1 MYFWG
6 NNRMKHI
13 LFACAY
19 TFLFFVAN
27 AQGDSSKLP
36 PYKRFPELPP
46 IQILLSDS
54 STLYT
59 KAQIQ
64 KNKPVLV
71 MIFSPD
77 CSHCQHETE
86 EIIAHMD
93 EMKDMQIIMITY
105 HPVHMMKDFVSNYGL
120 AKYANI
126 VVGKDVYYITTG
138 FFDIHNIPY
147 LAMYDKRGKLI
158 ECFEGSLPIP
168 EVIKI
173 LKNGK

>member
-1 MYFWG
+1 
-6 NNRMKHI
+6 MKHI
-13 LFACAY
+13 LLVFACF
-19 TFLFFVAN
+19 FLFFGAN
-27 AQGDSSKLP
+27 AQPDSTKLP

-54 STLYT
+54 STLFT
-59 KAQIQ
+59 KAQIP

-86 EIIAHMD
+86 EMIAHMD
-93 EMKDMQIIMITY
+93 EMKNMEIIMITY
-105 HPVHMMKDFVSNYGL
+105 HSISMMKDFVTNYGL
-120 AKYANI
+120 AKYPNI

-147 LAMYDKRGKLI
+147 LAMYDKNGKLI
-158 ECFEGSLPIP
+158 EGFEGSLPIP
-168 EVIKI
+168 EVIKL
-173 LKNGK
+173 LKDAK

>member
-1 MYFWG
+1 
-6 NNRMKHI
+6 MKHI
-13 LFACAY
+13 VLACAY
-19 TFLFFVAN
+19 TFLFFGAI
-27 AQGDSSKLP
+27 AQADSSKLP

-54 STLYT
+54 STLFR
-59 KAQIQ
+59 KPEIP

-86 EIIAHMD
+86 EMIAHMD
-93 EMKDMQIIMITY
+93 DMKEMEIIMITY
-105 HPVHMMKDFVSNYGL
+105 HSISMMKDFIVNYGL
-120 AKYANI
+120 AKYPNI

-147 LAMYDKRGKLI
+147 LAMYDKNGKLI
-158 ECFEGSLPIP
+158 EGFEGSLPIP

-173 LKNGK
+173 LKSGK

>member
-1 MYFWG
+1 
-6 NNRMKHI
+6 MKNT
-13 LFACAY
+13 LLFFAC
-19 TFLFFVAN
+19 TFFFFFAFG
-27 AQGDSSKLP
+27 QTDSTKLP
-36 PYKRFPELPP
+36 PYKRYPSLPP

-54 STLYT
+54 STVYT
-59 KAQIQ
+59 KAQIP
-64 KNKPVLV
+64 NDKPVLF

-93 EMKDMQIIMITY
+93 EMKSFQIVMITY
-105 HPVHMMKDFVSNYGL
+105 HSLHLMNDFITNYGL
-120 AKYANI
+120 TKYPNI

-147 LAMYDKRGKLI
+147 LAMYNKKGNLI
-158 ECFEGSLPIP
+158 EGFEGSLPIP

-173 LKNGK
+173 LKGNN